1 MSSTSVVSS
10 APAGA
15 RGFKVGRISVWVVLI
30 VTTLISLYPLYGMYV
45 TALTPTFD
53 TVKTPP
59 DILPIHASP
68 ENFTRLLVKARDY
81 PLWFGNSLLI
91 TLTITGFHVLFD
103 TLAGYAFAKKQFP
116 GRDILFAVLLMTL
129 MIPPQVTLVPLYIVT
144 RNLGLLNNPLAVIL
158 PGTARVLGIFL
169 MRQYIRTLPNEL
181 EEAARIDGASEI
193 GIFRHVIL
201 PLSAPAMGALAIFTF
216 VFYWN
221 DFIWPLI
228 VLQRSP
234 NFTLPVG
241 VASLQGE
248 FGTDYG
254 VIFAGAALA
263 ALPIVVFF
271 MIFQRYF
278 LEGVRLGAVKG

>member
-1 MSSTSVVSS
+1 MSSTSVASRPRRV
-10 APAGA
+10 
-15 RGFKVGRISVWVVLI
+15 RVGTIGLWVVLVI
-30 VTTLISLYPLYGMYV
+30 TTLISLYPLYGMYV

-59 DILPIHASP
+59 DLLPIHASL
-68 ENFTRLLVKARDY
+68 ENFQRLLLKSRDY
-81 PLWFGNSLLI
+81 PLWFANSLLI
-91 TLTITGFHVLFD
+91 TITITGFHVLFD
-103 TLAGYAFAKKQFP
+103 TMAGYAFAKKQFP
-116 GRDILFAVLLMTL
+116 GRDILFAVLLATL

>member
-1 MSSTSVVSS
+1 MSSTSVRAWS
-10 APAGA
+10 A
-15 RGFKVGRISVWVVLI
+15 RNTRVWLLLVI
-30 VTTLISLYPLYGMYV
+30 TPLISIYPLYGMYV

-59 DILPIHASP
+59 DVIPIHASL
-68 ENFTRLLVKARDY
+68 ENFQRLLLKARDY
-81 PLWFGNSLLI
+81 PRWFSNSLII
-91 TLTITGFHVLFD
+91 TLSITAFHVFFD
-103 TLAGYAFAKKQFP
+103 TLSGYAFAQKRFP
-116 GRDILFAVLLMTL
+116 GRDVMFAILRATL

-144 RNLGLLNNPLAVIL
+144 RSLGLLNNPLAVIL

-201 PLSAPAMGALAIFTF
+201 PLCAPAMGALAIFTF